1 MAGLCVAGQTYTLE
15 FSLEDQSNA
24 GLWKANPTLAAGD
37 FQISVNGAGFEN
49 VDNIPTV
56 APAAGRRVALV
67 IAAAETTAAGAG
79 GLIYIAGVDASGDQW
94 YDISFSVRVHAAT
107 GDAALTGDAMTLA
120 ASAIASGTFAA
131 GAITASAIAAN
142 AITSSELADNAIT
155 AAKIAD
161 AAIDAATFATGAITA
176 GAIAADAITSS
187 ELAASAAQE
196 IADAVWDEAKADH
209 TTSTSFGD
217 LATDLDSVLDDT
229 GSTGVVLA
237 NDAIT
242 AAKIAANAITSSELA
257 DGAITAAKIA
267 TDAITA
273 AKIAADAI
281 TSSEFATSAAQEI
294 ADEILKRGVANV
306 EATASSGSL
315 AEMLLACF
323 ESAIAGTVWTIYKTD
338 HAATFSTRTVTT
350 DASADPIIEVT

>member
-120 ASAIASGTFAA
+120 SSAIASGTFAS
-131 GAITASAIAAN
+131 GAITAAAIAAN

-176 GAIAADAITSS
+176 GAIAANAITSSELADGAITADKIATDAITAAKIAADAITSS
-187 ELAASAAQE
+187 ELADGAITAAK
-196 IADAVWDEAKADH
+196 IA
-209 TTSTSFGD
+209 T
-217 LATDLDSVLDDT
+217 
-229 GSTGVVLA
+229 
-237 NDAIT
+237 DAIT

-281 TSSEFATSAAQEI
+281 TSSEFATTAAQEI
-294 ADEILKRGVANV
+294 ADEILKRGVSNV

-315 AEMLLACF
+315 AEMILACF
-323 ESAIAGTVWTIYKTD
+323 ESAIADTTWTIYKTD
-338 HAATFSTRTVTT
+338 HATTFSTRTVTT
-350 DASADPIIEVT
+350 DATASPIIEVT

>member
-1 MAGLCVAGQTYTLE
+1 MAVLCVAGSTFTLE

-24 GLWKANPTLAAGD
+24 GLFKANPTLAAGD
-37 FQISVNGAGFEN
+37 FMVSIASVNSGAFAN

-56 APAAGRRVALV
+56 APASGERVEL
-67 IAAAETTAAGAG
+67 IISAAETTAAGAG
-79 GLIYIAGVDASGDQW
+79 GLIFIRGKDAAGDEW
-94 YDISFSVRVHAAT
+94 YDTNFSVRVHAAT

-120 ASAIASGTFAA
+120 DD
-131 GAITASAIAAN
+131 AITAAKIAAN

-229 GSTGVVLA
+229 GTAGVVLV

-242 AAKIAANAITSSELA
+242 SAKFDESTAFPLKATDSGSTYIARTGADSDTLETLSDQLDGVCTLGTGASANTYTLVDG
-257 DGAITAAKIA
+257 DGA
-267 TDAITA
+267 AI
-273 AKIAADAI
+273 ADADI
-281 TSSEFATSAAQEI
+281 WATT
-294 ADEILKRGVANV
+294 DEAGSVVVA
-306 EATASSGSL
+306 SGTTDDNGQIIFY
-315 AEMLLACF
+315 MD
-323 ESAIAGTVWTIYKTD
+323 AGTTYYIWAQKAGYNFTNPDT
-338 HAATFSTRTVTT
+338 
-350 DASADPIIEVT
+350 EVAV